1 MMYHRKV
8 PQMFSCIYGS
18 RIESCIIVYS
28 IYKDRKNAV
37 SAFVG
42 KTPSRNDQVKAEDVV

>member
-1 MMYHRKV
+1 MYERKV

-18 RIESCIIVYS
+18 RIEDCIVVYS
-28 IYKDRKNAV
+28 IYKDRRNAV

-42 KTPSRNDQVKAEDVV
+42 KTPLKND